1 MSNALTLS
9 DMSPALRKVVGR
21 ESPRATS
28 AEEPDAGNPLVRIW
42 RGAGMGNRPA
52 YSTKHFCAASSGA
65 CPLLPPSQPSPARG
79 EGAQCPAAATEEPV
93 WVKVSPLGEGV
104 SGEGEAWRIFS
115 LAVLTPLA
123 HTRPPQF
130 LPTWQDQ

>member
-52 YSTKHFCAASSGA
+52 YSTTAFSAARGA
-65 CPLLPPSQPSPARG
+65 SAPRPPARAARAIQLLVGANVAKGLPWRKGAAGLDLQGCYRHVTPRFPSPAHHVCCNCTAFPRTRSP
-79 EGAQCPAAATEEPV
+79 QC
-93 WVKVSPLGEGV
+93 G
-104 SGEGEAWRIFS
+104 
-115 LAVLTPLA
+115 
-123 HTRPPQF
+123 Q
-130 LPTWQDQ
+130 

>member
-42 RGAGMGNRPA
+42 RGAGMGNLPA
-52 YSTKHFCAASSGA
+52 YSTTLFCPSALGSALPGAARRAPGGYR
-65 CPLLPPSQPSPARG
+65 PS
-79 EGAQCPAAATEEPV
+79 T
-93 WVKVSPLGEGV
+93 
-104 SGEGEAWRIFS
+104 S
-115 LAVLTPLA
+115 LA
-123 HTRPPQF
+123 
-130 LPTWQDQ
+130 LPRSSTS

>member
-42 RGAGMGNRPA
+42 RGAGMGNLPA
-52 YSTKHFCAASSGA
+52 YSTTAAGAHLWSPPYLDSASLSELALAGAKSNSG
-65 CPLLPPSQPSPARG
+65 
-79 EGAQCPAAATEEPV
+79 
-93 WVKVSPLGEGV
+93 
-104 SGEGEAWRIFS
+104 
-115 LAVLTPLA
+115 
-123 HTRPPQF
+123 
-130 LPTWQDQ
+130 